1 MEPSKFETE
10 LNVLIVDD
18 NDCVREVLTTLRKK
32 LIEKEKARR
41 TPTVFERAFTNLFRR
56 GIDDV
61 Y

>member
-1 MEPSKFETE
+1 MEPSNFETG
-10 LNVLIVDD
+10 LNVLVVDD

-41 TPTVFERAFTNLFRR
+41 APNVLERGFTALFRR
-56 GIDDV
+56 KLYDV